1 MSSPAFSLK
10 KTWNMH
16 RTVTVIA
23 SWSKVSLVMHKFIV
37 NWKGQ
42 KEKQSENWSQGYNH
56 TSLTQ

>member
-1 MSSPAFSLK
+1 
-10 KTWNMH
+10 MH